1 MICVPCGPPSF
12 MILVAALVPVSCFFV
27 VNLLLLVY
35 MIVFTFIGW
44 FSLLDRGIRCLNNR
58 SPWTPQRKKLT
69 KRSLSDVLL
78 VCMVVDVVL

>member
-12 MILVAALVPVSCFFV
+12 MILVAALVPVSRFFV

-58 SPWTPQRKKLT
+58 SP
-69 KRSLSDVLL
+69 
-78 VCMVVDVVL
+78 

>member
-1 MICVPCGPPSF
+1 MCSFNVLMNLMKRIYSILWPNVMICVPCGPPSF

-58 SPWTPQRKKLT
+58 SP
-69 KRSLSDVLL
+69 
-78 VCMVVDVVL
+78 

>member
-12 MILVAALVPVSCFFV
+12 IILVAPLVPVSFFFLFV

-35 MIVFTFIGW
+35 MIVFTLIGW

-58 SPWTPQRKKLT
+58 SP
-69 KRSLSDVLL
+69 
-78 VCMVVDVVL
+78 